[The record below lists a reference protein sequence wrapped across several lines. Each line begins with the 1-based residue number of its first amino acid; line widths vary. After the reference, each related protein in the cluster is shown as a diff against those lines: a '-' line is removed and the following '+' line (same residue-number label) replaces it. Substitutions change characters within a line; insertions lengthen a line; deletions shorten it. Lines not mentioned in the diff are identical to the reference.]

1 MSESEQDM
9 KVRMGEAVSPEDA
22 DPCVIG
28 SVTATMMLVRDWVK
42 NGFLCRRE
50 IVLYNRVVLL
60 SFLRSE

>member
-28 SVTATMMLVRDWVK
+28 
-42 NGFLCRRE
+42 NGDGDDDARARLGKKW
-50 IVLYNRVVLL
+50 L
-60 SFLRSE
+60 SLPT